1 MKDLDLA
8 IEMSGKEVKTYKKY
22 YKKFV
27 RINSTLKSIDKKN
40 NKIRKDKED
49 VIVSEYLYA
58 FLNRAEFDRQ
68 VRFSSWGSS
77 QELLS
82 WNNLCD
88 FQIPLPT
95 FKEQCDIAEIFKS
108 YTQRKKINEQLK
120 EQIREMCPILIKG
133 SLEEGKKIENFGG
146 AEWQN

>member
-1 MKDLDLA
+1 M
-8 IEMSGKEVKTYKKY
+8 
-22 YKKFV
+22 
-27 RINSTLKSIDKKN
+27 
-40 NKIRKDKED
+40 
-49 VIVSEYLYA
+49 SEYLYA